1 MQNGRVEKL
10 HGSPLLRHVD
20 IIADPELL
28 VKLAVWHTYNSYRFK
43 YFS

>member
-28 VKLAVWHTYNSYRFK
+28 VKLGCVAQIQQL
-43 YFS
+43 